1 MTTATDTA
9 SETATGLF
17 VYGVVPAGSTLP
29 DLSGVGDTPLSLLP
43 HAGLAAVVGPVPL
56 DRPQVGP
63 AELRAYHAVVDALA
77 ADGPVAP
84 VRFGAVLRDD
94 TEVVDALLEP
104 HAATLTELLATLEGR
119 RELKLRARFVEHAVL
134 AEVVAADP
142 VVRDLRERTLEVP
155 EEVSWA
161 DRVRLG
167 ELVAQAVGARRDAE
181 AAALWDL
188 VAAHAVELRETP
200 GSGTDHVLDLAL
212 LVDDDRVPDLERAL
226 EAYAEA
232 AYDRMRLSLSGP
244 LPPYD
249 FVEASWA

>member
-1 MTTATDTA
+1 MSTMTDGA
-9 SETATGLF
+9 SDTATGLF
-17 VYGVVPAGSTLP
+17 VYGVVPADTPLP

-77 ADGPVAP
+77 AAGPVAP

-94 TEVVDALLEP
+94 ADVLDALLAP
-104 HAATLTELLATLEGR
+104 HAATLTDLLATLEGR
-119 RELKLRARFVEHAVL
+119 RELKLRARFVEDVVL
-134 AEVVAADP
+134 AEVIAADP
-142 VVRDLRERTLEVP
+142 VIRDLRERTLEVP

-167 ELVAQAVGARRDAE
+167 ELVARAMETRRGVE
-181 AAALWDL
+181 ATALWDL

-200 GSGTDHVLDLAL
+200 GSGTDHVVDLAL
-212 LVDDDRVPDLERAL
+212 LVDDERIAELEGVL
-226 EAYAEA
+226 ETYAEA